1 MAVKCERLCSYLRRS
16 HQRKVVT
23 TNDEKSAEI
32 IVAMSM
38 REGLNETNVK
48 IGGTEPLGHRI
59 EA

>member
-1 MAVKCERLCSYLRRS
+1 LCSYLRRS

-32 IVAMSM
+32 IVALSM